1 MQDKTSILAATTP
14 QDNTTYHAFLINVL
28 DPDTNER
35 IFNVVNLIEV
45 CKACKKTDKPWKC
58 THMADRISGSKSQ
71 ASRDQTLLFYRDGQQ
86 AVALRELFGE
96 QSKNTS
102 GLLPEPWIERF
113 LKSEIHIKDPVR
125 ALYLAVDPGGGGPG
139 ELGIVGI
146 VETLSVE
153 YGARLAVRRS
163 VCMCCSVVEPLSC
176 AAYQRDRGD
185 ILEARLGRGKHT
197 LQKPRFSQTV

>member
-1 MQDKTSILAATTP
+1 M
-14 QDNTTYHAFLINVL
+14 L

-163 VCMCCSVVEPLSC
+163 VCACVAQSWRRSVVLRISVIGVMFSRPDSVVGSTHCRSHASRRLS
-176 AAYQRDRGD
+176 
-185 ILEARLGRGKHT
+185 E
-197 LQKPRFSQTV
+197 